1 MASSNDS
8 GMQNSRVRNRAVA
21 PAEGERRALRG
32 YMGQYDK
39 AGAAIYAELER
50 GQLLW
55 IGVADR
61 SAGIA
66 DDLVLGFDGLVVG
79 HQFKTAKFPATFTIE
94 TLLTGAGGL
103 LKPLVG
109 AWQSLGRTD
118 PGSRV
123 EIRLIVS
130 DYPSTNDKP
139 GDAAP
144 AHSAAFLDEF
154 GRFPDRSL
162 QAWQATSWSRLIEL
176 LRKASGLEDVDFERF
191 LNALRVMHGA
201 AADFVQFH
209 KLSTEKAHLAAE
221 IANVLPKLVTDA
233 RDKDRWSREEL
244 LQELGWRDPAKTRH
258 LHRFPVAAYVQRNR
272 DTEISLLQALR
283 AIDQGYIALIGPPG
297 SGKST
302 LLQMAL
308 ATEPDV
314 RLVRYL
320 AFMPGTAQGVGRG
333 EADDFLEDV
342 AAQMRNGGLLGLRL
356 RDSSQHERR
365 EQFGALLKQAGERY
379 ERDGVRTI
387 IVVDGLDHVPREE
400 RPTHSLLAELPLPAA
415 VPTGITFVLG
425 TQRLELEH
433 LKPTVREQAAE
444 SGRLVEMRPL
454 ERNAAARMADSLDL
468 NPTIS
473 RPRLYELSHG
483 HPLATRYL
491 IHALLSADEAERVH
505 LLAGGME
512 FNGDIESVYAS
523 AWREIANDSDAMNV
537 LGFIARSEAP
547 MPLELLATIV
557 EERAIERALM
567 TARHLLR
574 ETLHGW
580 SVFHNSF
587 RLFVLSK
594 PRMRFGRVDQGYA
607 QRVYRELAQLARGA
621 PADSLQRWLE
631 LRYLARADDRD
642 GVLAL
647 ATPARFRQQLAQG
660 RAVSEIESDIRLAL
674 LAVRSTYDATI
685 VTRLLLCRDEVS
697 RRTTALEYA
706 DQLPLAML
714 AVGDVDAAYAFVQD
728 FPSRGYEVVDALL
741 ERGEFDR
748 AKELFEHL
756 EPLSQLHTSRFQ
768 HHGQEHNLREFE
780 KWAGRVFHFRDFEQI
795 RQAIDH
801 LAAEGMEKL
810 SGATTEEA
818 TDTVRK
824 RLRRAV
830 AEAFLSHQ
838 VGADVHDVC
847 DQLGIELAELPALM
861 VHAGFTARNRGED
874 ARALALF
881 VAAMGLP
888 GFDSVPNGWRRSIA
902 LLAMTTGR
910 QDVAAALF
918 DKLVAPAISMGDDE
932 LHVAGPGDLAY
943 AALEHSQLCTM
954 LEKPLPTV
962 TPSKH
967 AILRPLQAH
976 ATEIGMLLGRAVT
989 KASSIAVGSVQMATR
1004 SAMGYVLRLS
1014 PSGGGDFYLT
1024 RQAVTAAPV
1033 LARSML
1039 QIGALCGEAEYRAV
1053 LHEIDNAIS
1062 TSTLNGTMLL
1072 RREIAVATYRTDGDR
1087 ASASARLEPMVGEL
1101 VENTPSEQ
1109 LDGLAD
1115 LAIAFA
1121 AIGDLER
1128 ARRLLATVPDHC
1140 LGYALAA
1147 RKDPQYAMWR
1157 NVLILANAAE
1167 PAQRPLRISQIMR
1180 QIDGMKETEGAD
1192 AAYRLTMTIIDE
1204 AMQVNARFGFDVAQ
1218 ALADGHL
1225 IGWPNR
1231 IDAMMI
1237 GMLRRRPELL
1247 FACVTTWCGLCLP
1260 FYMEPYYRDPT
1271 NVGDFID
1278 VAADTA
1284 GPSLIA
1290 ELVPMLLGAVE
1301 VDSRAHERLTL
1312 LKRLHAAASRHGYS
1326 DRRLED
1332 AIGLWSSEALAP
1344 RRSYTPQ
1351 RYDDASTLD
1360 ELQCAFETGGE
1371 KLDHNAPS
1379 RFSELAQFAPLEQVR
1394 QMYERWDSLQSDTR
1408 CRFMVVERLAKAGDT
1423 ANARRLIHEYEISA
1437 DKWGSWSQWMGGGK
1451 FRYFQARKL
1460 LDGAT
1465 MHRAAYES
1473 FVDSVAAG
1481 EENTLTLLAEI
1492 DSILPVISAAP
1503 DWSAI
1508 WSMLAEQMASTREY
1522 QLGAQF
1528 EVNRDPMND
1537 EELIAKLLHFALRLP
1552 IAEVQRHAR
1561 NCALQLADQPS
1572 RGNVVFEL
1580 TMRRLLAGG
1589 LDEPLQALLTLLLLD
1604 HDHLAVPL
1612 GEAVAELVNHRD
1624 VAVAEAAALLA
1635 RRWGVSVSVDSQ
1647 PLSLFYHLEMN
1658 GSLDYDDALL
1668 DKTSGAMRVETAMGW
1683 TQMLRPIAQML
1694 AEVAGSDELNIRQR
1708 AAMFIHEWG
1717 GTEAF
1722 GLTALKRLEAQLRAL
1737 EMKITYFKP
1746 HAWIGILALR
1756 HVAGEIR
1763 RAGLLSQRDM
1773 PSILERLNAP
1783 LPPRPLVRAQV
1794 RPREIRRPLVL
1805 KNAPWGE
1812 AENLWVAQVD
1822 EDVAPWSDCPDEQVV
1837 AEVSR
1842 FKIVKARQAEY
1853 RLHRIRAPQLSADG
1867 DSFWDWYKKLPAAVW
1882 MGQIVP
1888 LDAEPAPTLVRRLVC
1903 SFGMDTPAHPIILCP
1918 HWLLKLRWR
1927 EHDIE
1932 DFVYVD
1938 IDGVVVARIQYWR
1951 DAGPTDIDDDSVW
1964 GEGVYLILTK
1974 DGLKQLANVQEALGI
1989 GAFAERVVMMK
2000 QEGGKQIAK
2009 SAQHFYAASFSSN

>member
-1 MASSNDS
+1 MASSSDS
-8 GMQNSRVRNRAVA
+8 GIQNSSIRNRAVA

-32 YMGQYDK
+32 YMGQYNK

-79 HQFKTAKFPATFTIE
+79 HQFKTAKFPAPFTIE
-94 TLLTGAGGL
+94 TLFTGADGL
-103 LKPLVG
+103 LKPLVN
-109 AWQSLGRTD
+109 AWQSLRRAN

-123 EIRLIVS
+123 EIRLVVN
-130 DYPSTNDKP
+130 DYPSINDSP
-139 GDAAP
+139 GDATP
-144 AHSAAFLDEF
+144 AHSAAFLNEF
-154 GRFPDRSL
+154 ERFPERSL
-162 QAWQATSWSRLIEL
+162 QTWRASTWSRLINL
-176 LRKASGLEDVDFERF
+176 LHQASGLDEDDFERF
-191 LNALRVMHGA
+191 MFALCVLHGP

-209 KLSTEKAHLAAE
+209 KLNAEQARLAAE
-221 IANVLPKLVTDA
+221 IAQVLPKLVTDA
-233 RDKDRWSREEL
+233 RDKDRWFREEL
-244 LQELGWRDPAKTRH
+244 LRELGWRDPTKTRH
-258 LHRFPVAAYVQRNR
+258 LHRFPVGVYVQRNR
-272 DTEISLLQALR
+272 DTERSLLQALR
-283 AIDQGYIALIGPPG
+283 AIDQGYVALVGPPG

-302 LLQMAL
+302 LLQVAL
-308 ATEPDV
+308 ATEPHV
-314 RLVRYL
+314 RLVCYL

-333 EADDFLEDV
+333 EADDFLEDI
-342 AAQMRNGGLLGLRL
+342 AAQMRNSGLLGLRL
-356 RDSSQHERR
+356 RDSSLHERR

-379 ERDGVRTI
+379 ENDGIRTI
-387 IVVDGLDHVPREE
+387 IVVDGLDHIPREE
-400 RPTHSLLAELPLPAA
+400 RPVHSLLAELPLPTA
-415 VPTGITFVLG
+415 VPTGVTFVLG
-425 TQRLELEH
+425 TQRLDLAD
-433 LKPTVREQAAE
+433 LKPAVGEQAAK
-444 SGRLVEMRPL
+444 SDRLVEMRPL
-454 ERNAAARMADSLDL
+454 GRDAVSQMADSLGLD
-468 NPTIS
+468 PAVS
-473 RPRLYELSHG
+473 RQRVYKLSHG

-491 IHALLSADEAERVH
+491 IQALLSADEAARAH

-523 AWREIANDSDAMNV
+523 AWREISNDSDAMNV
-537 LGFIARSEAP
+537 LGFIARAEAP
-547 MPLELLATIV
+547 MSLELLATSI
-557 EERAIERALM
+557 EEHAIERALM

-574 ETLHGW
+574 ETPHGW

-594 PRMRFGRVDQGYA
+594 PRMRLGSVDHAYS
-607 QRVYRELAQLARGA
+607 QRVYRDLAQLARGA
-621 PADSLQRWLE
+621 PADSQQRWLE

-642 GVLAL
+642 DVLAL

-674 LAVRSTYDATI
+674 LAVRSTHDATT
-685 VTRLLLCRDEVS
+685 VTRLLLCCDEVS
-697 RRTTALEYA
+697 RRTTALENA

-714 AVGDVDAAYAFVQD
+714 AVGDVDAACAFVQD

-741 ERGEFDR
+741 EWGEFDR

-780 KWAGRVFHFRDFEQI
+780 KWARRVFHFRDFDQT
-795 RQAIDH
+795 RQAIDL
-801 LAAEGMEKL
+801 LAAEGMEKTP
-810 SGATTEEA
+810 GATIEET
-818 TDTVRK
+818 TDAVRK
-824 RLRRAV
+824 RLRRTV
-830 AEAFLSHQ
+830 AEAFLSQHA
-838 VGADVHDVC
+838 GADVHDVC
-847 DQLGIELAELPALM
+847 DQLGIELEELPALM
-861 VHAGFTARNRGED
+861 VHAGFAARSRGED

-902 LLAMTTGR
+902 LLAITVGR
-910 QDVAAALF
+910 QDLAVALF
-918 DKLVAPAISMGDDE
+918 NKLIAPAISMGDDE
-932 LHVAGPGDLAY
+932 PHVAGPDHVRAV
-943 AALEHSQLCTM
+943 LEHAQLCTM
-954 LEKPLPTV
+954 LAKPLPTV
-962 TPSKH
+962 APSKH
-967 AILRPLQAH
+967 TILRPLQAH
-976 ATEIGMLLGRAVT
+976 ATKIGMLLGHAV
-989 KASSIAVGSVQMATR
+989 KDASSIAAGSIQMVAR
-1004 SAMGYVLRLS
+1004 SAIGYMLRLR
-1014 PSGGGDFYLT
+1014 PSGGGDFYLV
-1024 RQAVTAAPV
+1024 RQAVAAAPV
-1033 LARSML
+1033 LARSL
-1039 QIGALCGEAEYRAV
+1039 LRIGALCGEAEYRAV
-1053 LHEIDNAIS
+1053 LQEIDNAIS
-1062 TSTLNGTMLL
+1062 TSTLKGTTLL
-1072 RREIAVATYRTDGDR
+1072 RREIAVAIYQTDGDR
-1087 ASASARLEPMVGEL
+1087 ASASARLEHMVGEL

-1140 LGYALAA
+1140 HGYAFAA

-1157 NVLILANAAE
+1157 DVLILANAAE
-1167 PAQRPLRISQIMR
+1167 PAQRPLRISQMMR

-1192 AAYRLTMTIIDE
+1192 AAYRLTMTVIDE

-1218 ALADGHL
+1218 APADGYL

-1237 GMLRRRPELL
+1237 GMLRRRPGLL

-1260 FYMEPYYRDPT
+1260 FYREPYHRDPSH
-1271 NVGDFID
+1271 VGDFID
-1278 VAADTA
+1278 VAADAA
-1284 GPSLIA
+1284 GPDLIA

-1301 VDSRAHERLTL
+1301 VDSRAHERFTL

-1332 AIGLWSSEALAP
+1332 AVGRWSSEAPAL
-1344 RRSYTPQ
+1344 RCSDTPQ
-1351 RYDDASTLD
+1351 KYDDASTLD
-1360 ELQCAFETGGE
+1360 ELQCAFEADGE
-1371 KLDHNAPS
+1371 KLDYNAPS
-1379 RFSELAQFAPLEQVR
+1379 RFSELAQSAPLEQVR

-1423 ANARRLIHEYEISA
+1423 ANARKLLHEYEISG
-1437 DKWGSWSQWMGGGK
+1437 DQWRSWSQWMGGGK

-1481 EENTLTLLAEI
+1481 EENTLALLAEI

-1508 WSMLAEQMASTREY
+1508 WSLLAEQMTSTREY

-1528 EVNRDPMND
+1528 EVSREPLND
-1537 EELIAKLLHFALRLP
+1537 EGLLAELLHFTLRLP

-1561 NCALQLADQPS
+1561 NCALQLADQS
-1572 RGNVVFEL
+1572 GGGDVVFEL

-1604 HDHLAVPL
+1604 HDHGHLAVPL

-1647 PLSLFYHLEMN
+1647 PLSLFYQMEMD

-1683 TQMLRPIAQML
+1683 TQMLRPIAQVL

-1708 AAMFIHEWG
+1708 AAMFIQEWG

-1722 GLTALKRLEAQLRAL
+1722 GLPALRRLEDQLRAL

-1746 HAWIGILALR
+1746 HAWIGVLALR
-1756 HVAGEIR
+1756 HVAGEIW
-1763 RAGLLSQRDM
+1763 RAGLLSQTDM

-1794 RPREIRRPLVL
+1794 RPREIRRPLAL
-1805 KNAPWGE
+1805 KNAPCGE
-1812 AENLWVAQVD
+1812 AENLWVAQV
-1822 EDVAPWSDCPDEQVV
+1822 EDDVTPWSDRPDEQVL

-1842 FKIVKARQAEY
+1842 FKIVEARRAEY
-1853 RLHRIRAPQLSADG
+1853 RCHRIRAPQLRADG
-1867 DSFWDWYKKLPAAVW
+1867 DSFWDWYKELPAAVW
-1882 MGQIVP
+1882 LGHFVP
-1888 LDAEPAPTLVRRLVC
+1888 LDVEPAPTLVRRLVS
-1903 SFGMDTPAHPIILCP
+1903 SFGIDAPEHPIILCP

-1927 EHDIE
+1927 EHDAE
-1932 DFVYVD
+1932 DFVYID
-1938 IDGVVVARIQYWR
+1938 TDGVAVARIQYWR
-1951 DAGPTDIDDDSVW
+1951 DAGPTNIDDDSVW
-1964 GEGVYLILTK
+1964 GEGVYLALTK
-1974 DGLKQLANVQEALGI
+1974 DGLQQLAGVQGI
-1989 GAFAERVVMMK
+1989 PEVGAFAEREVTM
-2000 QEGGKQIAK
+2000 QQDGGKQVAK
-2009 SAQHFYAASFSSN
+2009 SAHHIYAAS

>member
-1 MASSNDS
+1 MALSNDS
-8 GMQNSRVRNRAVA
+8 GVQNNRLRNRAVA

-32 YMGQYDK
+32 YVGQYDK

-79 HQFKTAKFPATFTIE
+79 HQFKTAKYPTTFTIE
-94 TLLTGAGGL
+94 TLLTGANGL

-109 AWQSLGRTD
+109 AWQSLQKTD

-139 GDAAP
+139 GDAIP

-154 GRFPDRSL
+154 ERFPDRSL
-162 QAWQATSWSRLIEL
+162 PAWQATSWSRLIER
-176 LRKASGLEDVDFERF
+176 LRKASGLDDVDFERF

-209 KLSTEKAHLAAE
+209 KLSAEKARLAAE
-221 IANVLPKLVTDA
+221 IAKLLPKLVTDE

-244 LQELGWRDPAKTRH
+244 LQELGWRDPAKMRH
-258 LHRFPVAAYVQRNR
+258 LHRFPVGAYVQRNR

-283 AIDQGYIALIGPPG
+283 AIVQGYVALIGPPG

-308 ATEPDV
+308 ATEPNV

-320 AFMPGTAQGVGRG
+320 AFMPGAAQGVGRG

-400 RPTHSLLAELPLPAA
+400 QPTHSLLAELPLPTA
-415 VPTGITFVLG
+415 VPTGVTFVLG
-425 TQRLELEH
+425 TQRLELAD
-433 LKPTVREQAAE
+433 LKPAVREQAAK

-454 ERNAAARMADSLDL
+454 ERGAVSQMADSLGLDSAV
-468 NPTIS
+468 S
-473 RPRLYELSHG
+473 RQRMYELSRG

-491 IHALLSADEAERVH
+491 IQALLRADEAARAH

-523 AWREIANDSDAMNV
+523 AWREIANDSDAINV
-537 LGFIARSEAP
+537 LGFIARAEAP
-547 MPLELLATIV
+547 LPLELLATIV
-557 EERAIERALM
+557 AEHAIERALM

-574 ETLHGW
+574 ETPHGW

-594 PRMRFGRVDQGYA
+594 PRMRLGSVDHAYS
-607 QRVYRELAQLARGA
+607 QRVYRELAQLARDA

-631 LRYLARADDRD
+631 LRYLARADDLD
-642 GVLAL
+642 SVLAL
-647 ATPARFRQQLAQG
+647 ATPERFRQQLAQG
-660 RAVSEIESDIRLAL
+660 RAVSEITSDIRLAL
-674 LAVRSTYDATI
+674 LAVRSKHDATI
-685 VTRLLLCRDEVS
+685 VTRLLLCSDEVS
-697 RRTTALEYA
+697 RRTTALECA

-728 FPSRGYEVVDALL
+728 FPSRGYEVVDSLL

-768 HHGQEHNLREFE
+768 HHGQEHNLREFD

-795 RQAIDH
+795 RQAIDF
-801 LAAEGMEKL
+801 LAAQGLEKTP
-810 SGATTEEA
+810 GATTEET
-818 TDTVRK
+818 TDAVRK
-824 RLRRAV
+824 RLRRIV
-830 AEAFLSHQ
+830 AEVILSQ
-838 VGADVHDVC
+838 QASADAHDVC
-847 DQLGIELAELPALM
+847 DQLGIEQVELPALM
-861 VHAGFTARNRGED
+861 VHAGFAARNRGED
-874 ARALALF
+874 ARALGLF

-888 GFDSVPNGWRRSIA
+888 GFDNVPNGWRRSIA
-902 LLAMTTGR
+902 RLAMEAGR
-910 QDVAAALF
+910 QDLAAALF
-918 DKLVAPAISMGDDE
+918 DKLVAPAVSMGDDE
-932 LHVAGPGDLAY
+932 LHIAGLGDLAR
-943 AALEHSQLCTM
+943 AVLEHAQVCAM
-954 LEKPLPTV
+954 LGKPLPTV
-962 TPSKH
+962 APSKH

-976 ATEIGMLLGRAVT
+976 AMEIGVLLGRAVMD
-989 KASSIAVGSVQMATR
+989 ASSIAPRSAQMAAR
-1004 SAMGYVLRLS
+1004 SAIGYVLRLR
-1014 PSGGGDFYLT
+1014 PSGGSDSYLT
-1024 RQAVTAAPV
+1024 HQVVTATPV
-1033 LARSML
+1033 LARSLL

-1053 LHEIDNAIS
+1053 MQEIDNAIS
-1062 TSTLNGTMLL
+1062 TSTLKGTMLL
-1072 RREIAVATYRTDGDR
+1072 RREIAVANYRTDGDR
-1087 ASASARLEPMVGEL
+1087 ASAAERLEPMVGEL
-1101 VENTPSEQ
+1101 VETTPSVQ

-1140 LGYALAA
+1140 LGCALAA
-1147 RKDPQYAMWR
+1147 RKDPQYTMWR
-1157 NVLILANAAE
+1157 DVLVLANAAE
-1167 PAQRPLRISQIMR
+1167 PAQRPLRISQMMR
-1180 QIDGMKETEGAD
+1180 QIDGMKKTEGAD

-1204 AMQVNARFGFDVAQ
+1204 AMQVNARIGFDVAQ

-1278 VAADTA
+1278 VAANSA
-1284 GPSLIA
+1284 GPGLIA
-1290 ELVPMLLGAVE
+1290 KLVPMLLGAIE

-1312 LKRLHAAASRHGYS
+1312 LKRLHTAASRHGYS

-1332 AIGLWSSEALAP
+1332 AIDRWSSDAPAP
-1344 RRSYTPQ
+1344 RHNYTPQ
-1351 RYDDASTLD
+1351 KYDDASTLD
-1360 ELQCAFETGGE
+1360 ELQCAFEADGE
-1371 KLDHNAPS
+1371 KLDHSASS
-1379 RFSELAQFAPLEQVR
+1379 RFSELAHSAPLEQVR
-1394 QMYERWDSLQSDTR
+1394 EMYERWDGLHSDTR
-1408 CRFMVVERLAKAGDT
+1408 CRFMMLERLAKAGDT
-1423 ANARRLIHEYEISA
+1423 ANARKLLHEYEASG
-1437 DKWGSWSQWMGGGK
+1437 DQWSSWSQWTGGGK

-1460 LDGAT
+1460 LEGAT

-1481 EENTLTLLAEI
+1481 EENTLALLAEI

-1508 WSMLAEQMASTREY
+1508 WSLLAEQMTSTREY

-1528 EVNRDPMND
+1528 ELSREPLDD
-1537 EELIAKLLHFALRLP
+1537 EGLLAELLHFALRLP

-1561 NCALQLADQPS
+1561 NCALQLADQS
-1572 RGNVVFEL
+1572 GGGEVVFEL

-1604 HDHLAVPL
+1604 HDHGHLAVPL
-1612 GEAVAELVNHRD
+1612 GEALADLVNHRD
-1624 VAVAEAAALLA
+1624 VAVAEAATLLA

-1647 PLSLFYHLEMN
+1647 PLSLFYKMEID
-1658 GSLDYDDALL
+1658 GSLDYDEVLL
-1668 DKTSGAMRVETAMGW
+1668 DKTSGAMILETAMGW
-1683 TQMLRPIAQML
+1683 TQLLRPIAQVL
-1694 AEVAGSDELNIRQR
+1694 AELAGSDELNIRQR
-1708 AAMFIHEWG
+1708 AAMFIQEWG

-1722 GLTALKRLEAQLRAL
+1722 GRPALRRVEGQLHAL
-1737 EMKITYFKP
+1737 HMKITYFKP
-1746 HAWIGILALR
+1746 HAWIGVLALR
-1756 HVAGEIR
+1756 HVAGEMR

-1773 PSILERLNAP
+1773 PSILERLHAP

-1794 RPREIRRPLVL
+1794 RPREIRRPLAL

-1812 AENLWVAQVD
+1812 AENLWVAQV
-1822 EDVAPWSDCPDEQVV
+1822 EDDVTPWSYRPDELVL

-1842 FKIVKARQAEY
+1842 FKIVEARRAEY
-1853 RLHRIRAPQLSADG
+1853 RCLRIRAPQLHADG
-1867 DSFWDWYKKLPAAVW
+1867 DSFWDWYKELPAAVW
-1882 MGQIVP
+1882 LGQFVP
-1888 LDAEPAPTLVRRLVC
+1888 LDGEPAPTLVRRLVS
-1903 SFGMDTPAHPIILCP
+1903 SFGIDSPAHPIILCP
-1918 HWLLKLRWR
+1918 HWLLKLHWR
-1927 EHDIE
+1927 GHDVE

-1938 IDGVVVARIQYWR
+1938 TDGAVVARIQYWR

-1964 GEGVYLILTK
+1964 GEGVYLALTRE
-1974 DGLKQLANVQEALGI
+1974 GLKQLANLQEI
-1989 GAFAERVVMMK
+1989 PSISAFAEREVIMQQA
-2000 QEGGKQIAK
+2000 QERRLTK
-2009 SAQHFYAASFSSN
+2009 SARHLHTG

>member
-1 MASSNDS
+1 
-8 GMQNSRVRNRAVA
+8 MQNNSVRNRAVA

-32 YMGQYDK
+32 YMDQYDK

-66 DDLVLGFDGLVVG
+66 DDLVLGFDGQVVG
-79 HQFKTAKFPATFTIE
+79 HQFKTAKFPGTFRIE
-94 TLLTGAGGL
+94 TLFTGADGL
-103 LKPLVG
+103 LKPLVK
-109 AWQSLGRTD
+109 AWQSLRTAN

-123 EIRLIVS
+123 EIRLVVN
-130 DYPSTNDKP
+130 DYPSINDNP
-139 GDAAP
+139 GDATP
-144 AHSAAFLDEF
+144 AHSAAFLNEF
-154 GRFPDRSL
+154 ERFPDRSL
-162 QAWQATSWSRLIEL
+162 QAWRASSWSRLINL
-176 LRKASGLEDVDFERF
+176 LHQASGLDEDDFDRF
-191 LNALRVMHGA
+191 MLALRVLHGA

-209 KLSTEKAHLAAE
+209 KLGAEQARLASE
-221 IANVLPKLVTDA
+221 IAQVLPNLVTDA

-244 LQELGWRDPAKTRH
+244 LRELGWRDPAKTRH
-258 LHRFPVAAYVQRNR
+258 LHQFPVGAYVQRNL
-272 DTEISLLQALR
+272 DTEVSLLQALR
-283 AIDQGYIALIGPPG
+283 AVDQGYVALVGPPG

-302 LLQMAL
+302 LLQMAM
-308 ATEPDV
+308 ATEPHV

-356 RDSSQHERR
+356 RDNSQHERR
-365 EQFGALLKQAGERY
+365 EQFGAFLRQAGERY
-379 ERDGVRTI
+379 GRDGVRTI

-415 VPTGITFVLG
+415 VPTGVTFVLG
-425 TQRLELEH
+425 TQRLDLEH
-433 LKPTVREQAAE
+433 LKPAVREQAAE

-454 ERNAAARMADSLDL
+454 ERDVVARMADWLDL
-468 NPTIS
+468 DPTIS
-473 RPRLYELSHG
+473 RPRLYELSQG

-491 IHALLSADEAERVH
+491 IHALLNANEAERVH

-523 AWREIANDSDAMNV
+523 AWREIANDSEAMKV
-537 LGFIARSEAP
+537 LGFIARAEAP

-557 EERAIERALM
+557 AEHAIERALM

-574 ETLHGW
+574 ETPHGW

-594 PRMRFGRVDQGYA
+594 PRMRLGSVDHAYS

-621 PADSLQRWLE
+621 PADSLHRWLE
-631 LRYLARADDRD
+631 LRYRARADDRD

-647 ATPARFRQQLAQG
+647 ATPALFRQQLAQG

-674 LAVRSTYDATI
+674 LAVRSTHDATI

-728 FPSRGYEVVDALL
+728 FPSRGYEVVDELL

-768 HHGQEHNLREFE
+768 HHGQDHNLREFE

-801 LAAEGMEKL
+801 VAAEGIKKTP
-810 SGATTEEA
+810 GATTEET
-818 TDTVRK
+818 TDAMRK
-824 RLRRAV
+824 RLRRTV
-830 AEAFLSHQ
+830 AKAFLSQ
-838 VGADVHDVC
+838 QAGADVHDVC
-847 DQLGIELAELPALM
+847 DQLGIEQIEHPSLM
-861 VHAGFTARNRGED
+861 VHAGFAARNRGES
-874 ARALALF
+874 AQGLTLF

-888 GFDSVPNGWRRSIA
+888 GFDNVPNGWRRSIA
-902 LLAMTTGR
+902 LLAMTAGR
-910 QDVAAALF
+910 QEVAADLF
-918 DKLVAPAISMGDDE
+918 DRLVAPAISMRDDD
-932 LHVAGPGDLAY
+932 LHTANLGDLVSAV
-943 AALEHSQLCTM
+943 LEHAQLCTM
-954 LEKPLPTV
+954 LAMPLSTV
-962 TPSKH
+962 APSKH

-989 KASSIAVGSVQMATR
+989 DASSIAASSVQMATR

-1014 PSGGGDFYLT
+1014 PSGGSDSYLT
-1024 RQAVTAAPV
+1024 HQAVTAAPV
-1033 LARSML
+1033 LARSLL
-1039 QIGALCGEAEYRAV
+1039 QIGSMCGEAEYRAV
-1053 LHEIDNAIS
+1053 LQEIDNAIS
-1062 TSTLNGTMLL
+1062 TSTLKGTMLL
-1072 RREIAVATYRTDGDR
+1072 RREIAVGTYRTDGDR
-1087 ASASARLEPMVGEL
+1087 ASAAARLEPMVGEL

-1121 AIGDLER
+1121 AIGDIER
-1128 ARRLLATVPDHC
+1128 ARCLLATIPDHC

-1157 NVLILANAAE
+1157 DVLVLANAAD
-1167 PAQRPLRISQIMR
+1167 PAQRPLRISQLIR
-1180 QIDGMKETEGAD
+1180 QVDGMKETEGAD

-1204 AMQVNARFGFDVAQ
+1204 AMQVNARIGFDVAQ
-1218 ALADGHL
+1218 ALVDGHL

-1231 IDAMMI
+1231 IDALMI

-1247 FACVTTWCGLCLP
+1247 FPGVTTWCGLCLP

-1271 NVGDFID
+1271 HVGDFIA
-1278 VAADTA
+1278 VAADAA
-1284 GPSLIA
+1284 GSSLIA
-1290 ELVPMLLGAVE
+1290 ELVPMLLSAIE
-1301 VDSRAHERLTL
+1301 VDSRAYERLTL

-1332 AIGLWSSEALAP
+1332 AIDRWSSDAPAL

-1351 RYDDASTLD
+1351 KYDDVATLD
-1360 ELQCAFETGGE
+1360 ELQRAFEADGE

-1394 QMYERWDSLQSDTR
+1394 QMYERWDCLQSDTR

-1423 ANARRLIHEYEISA
+1423 ANARRLLHEYETSG
-1437 DKWGSWSQWMGGGK
+1437 DQWSSWSQWMGGGK

-1465 MHRAAYES
+1465 MHSPAYES

-1481 EENTLTLLAEI
+1481 EENTLAVLTDI

-1503 DWSAI
+1503 DWPAI
-1508 WSMLAEQMASTREY
+1508 WSLLAEQMASTREY
-1522 QLGAQF
+1522 QLGTQF
-1528 EVNRDPMND
+1528 EARREPLND
-1537 EELIAKLLHFALRLP
+1537 EGLLAELLHFALRLP
-1552 IAEVQRHAR
+1552 IADVQRHAR
-1561 NCALQLADQPS
+1561 NCAMQLADQS
-1572 RGNVVFEL
+1572 GSGGVVFEL

-1589 LDEPLQALLTLLLLD
+1589 SDEPLQALLTLLLLD
-1604 HDHLAVPL
+1604 HDRLAASF
-1612 GEAVAELVNHRD
+1612 GQAVAELVNHRD
-1624 VAVAEAAALLA
+1624 LAVAEAAELLA
-1635 RRWGVSVSVDSQ
+1635 RRWGIPVSVDLQ
-1647 PLSLFYHLEMN
+1647 PLPLFYQMEMD

-1668 DKTSGAMRVETAMGW
+1668 DKATGAMRVENAMGW
-1683 TQMLRPIAQML
+1683 TQMLRSIAQVL
-1694 AEVAGSDELNIRQR
+1694 AAIAGSGELNIRQR
-1708 AAMFIHEWG
+1708 AAMFIQEWG
-1717 GTEAF
+1717 GMDAF
-1722 GLTALKRLEAQLRAL
+1722 GLPALKRLEAQLHAL

-1746 HAWIGILALR
+1746 HAWIGVLALR

-1763 RAGLLSQRDM
+1763 RAGLLSQRDI
-1773 PSILERLNAP
+1773 PPILEQLNAP
-1783 LPPRPLVRAQV
+1783 LPPRPLIRAQV
-1794 RPREIRRPLVL
+1794 RPREIRRPLAL
-1805 KNAPWGE
+1805 KNVPWWE

-1822 EDVAPWSDCPDEQVV
+1822 DDVTPWSDRPDEQVL

-1842 FKIVKARQAEY
+1842 FKIVEARRAEY
-1853 RLHRIRAPQLSADG
+1853 RFHRIRAPQLRADG
-1867 DSFWDWYKKLPAAVW
+1867 DSFWDWYKELPAAVW
-1882 MGQIVP
+1882 LGQFVP
-1888 LDAEPAPTLVRRLVC
+1888 LDVEPAPTLVRRLVS
-1903 SFGMDTPAHPIILCP
+1903 SFGIDAPEHPIILCP
-1918 HWLLKLRWR
+1918 HWLMKLRWR
-1927 EHDIE
+1927 EHDAE

-1938 IDGVVVARIQYWR
+1938 TDGVVVARIQYWR

-1964 GEGVYLILTK
+1964 GEGVYLALTK
-1974 DGLKQLANVQEALGI
+1974 EGLKQLANVQEIPRI
-1989 GAFAERVVMMK
+1989 GAFAEREVMMQ
-2000 QEGGKQIAK
+2000 QEGDKHIAK
-2009 SAQHFYAASFSSN
+2009 SAQHIYAVSPSAN